1 MGTTGEYGTMPA
13 LQVLPE
19 SILPMN
25 APSHP
30 KAPRKKPKPVASVKA
45 VEPREKA
52 SLHPRNR
59 HQGRYDFPQLIKGCP
74 ELGKFVI
81 LNPHGKQSIDFAD
94 PAAVRVFNRALLKAF
109 YGIQHWDIPTDFLCP
124 PVPGR
129 ADYVHFLADLLA
141 ESNEGNIPRGAA
153 VRVLDI
159 GVGAN
164 CIYPLIGHSDY
175 RWQFLG
181 SDIDTTALAAAKA
194 VVQSNGLN
202 KAISLRQQGNPKH
215 ILSGLLE
222 STERFE
228 LTMCNPPFHASLD
241 EARSGSRRKWRALGK
256 ADPKRKLP
264 VLNFGGQSAEL
275 WCEGGEARFV
285 TQLISESPPLANQ
298 VLWFST
304 LVSKASNLPAIDVA
318 LKKVG
323 AVESKVVE
331 MSQGQ
336 KQSRFIAWTFH
347 NKAQQQAW
355 ARQHWSAARA

>member
-1 MGTTGEYGTMPA
+1 MT
-13 LQVLPE
+13 
-19 SILPMN
+19 
-25 APSHP
+25 APSKP
-30 KAPRKKPKPVASVKA
+30 KAPRKKPKPATPAKA

-74 ELGKFVI
+74 ELGKFVV
-81 LNPHGKQSIDFAD
+81 LNPYGKESIDFAD
-94 PAAVRVFNRALLKAF
+94 PAAVRVFNRALLKSF
-109 YGIQHWDIPTDFLCP
+109 YGIAHWDIPADFLCP

-141 ESNEGNIPRGAA
+141 ESNAGNVPRGAA
-153 VRVLDI
+153 IRVLDI

-181 SDIDTTALAAAKA
+181 SDIDKTALAAAKA
-194 VVQSNGLN
+194 IVQSNGLN
-202 KAISLRQQGNPKH
+202 KAISLRLQANPKH

-222 STERFE
+222 STEHFD

-241 EARSGSRRKWRALGK
+241 EAQNGSRRKWRALGK

-264 VLNFGGQSAEL
+264 VLNFGGQASEL

-285 TQLISESPPLANQ
+285 SQLISESPSLSKQ

-304 LVSKASNLPAIDVA
+304 LVSKASNLPAIEAA

-323 AVESKVVE
+323 ALESKVVE

-336 KQSRFIAWTFH
+336 KQSRFVAWTFH

-355 ARQHWSAARA
+355 AQQHWSPAQIAQG